1 MEDCIFCK
9 IGNGEIPSNYVY
21 ESDNVYV
28 INDIAPKAKHHML
41 VIPKKHYKDLNEAD
55 NVALLAELMQTVKEV
70 TKKEGLKEYRVMINN
85 GKSAG
90 QEVFHLHIH
99 ILSNN

>member
-9 IGNGEIPSNYVY
+9 IGNGEIPSTYVY
-21 ESDNVYV
+21 ETDNVYV

-41 VIPKKHYKDLNEAD
+41 VIPKKHYKDITEVD
-55 NVALLAELMQTVKEV
+55 DSSLLAELMQTAKAAA
-70 TKKEGLKEYRVMINN
+70 KKVGLKEYRLMINN

>member
-9 IGNGEIPSNYVY
+9 IASGEIPSTYVY
-21 ESDNVYV
+21 ETENVYV

-41 VIPKKHYKDLNEAD
+41 VIPKKHYKDLTEVED
-55 NVALLAELMQTVKEV
+55 NALLAELMQAAKTAA
-70 TKKEGLKEYRVMINN
+70 KKEGLKEYRIMINN

-99 ILSNN
+99 VLSNG

>member
-9 IGNGEIPSNYVY
+9 IGNGEIPSSYVY
-21 ESDNVYV
+21 ETENVYV

-41 VIPKKHYKDLNEAD
+41 VIPKKHYKDLTEVENI
-55 NVALLAELMQTVKEV
+55 ALLAALMKVVKEV
-70 TKKEGLKEYRVMINN
+70 TKLEGLNEYRVMINN

>member
-9 IGNGEIPSNYVY
+9 IANGDIPSSYVY
-21 ESDNVYV
+21 ETENVYV

-41 VIPKKHYKDLNEAD
+41 VIPKKHYKDLTEVD
-55 NVALLAELMQTVKEV
+55 NVALLAELMQVVKEV
-70 TKKEGLKEYRVMINN
+70 TKKNGLNEYRVMINN
-85 GKSAG
+85 GASAG

>member
-21 ESDNVYV
+21 ETDNVYV

-41 VIPKKHYKDLNEAD
+41 VIPKKHYKDITEID
-55 NVALLAELMQTVKEV
+55 DSALLAELLQTAKSAA
-70 TKKEGLKEYRVMINN
+70 KKEGLKEYRLMINN

-99 ILSNN
+99 ILSN

>member
-1 MEDCIFCK
+1 MENCIFCK

-21 ESDNVYV
+21 ETNNIYV
-28 INDIAPKAKHHML
+28 INDIAPKAKHHLL
-41 VIPKKHYKDLNEAD
+41 VIPKKHYKDLTEVD
-55 NVALLAELMQTVKEV
+55 NVALLAELMQVVKEV
-70 TKKEGLKEYRVMINN
+70 TKQEGLSEYRVMINN

-99 ILSNN
+99 ILSNM

>member
-1 MEDCIFCK
+1 MENCIFCK
-9 IGNGEIPSNYVY
+9 IGNGEIPSNFVY
-21 ESDNVYV
+21 ETENVFV

-41 VIPKKHYKDLNEAD
+41 VIPKKHYKDITEVD
-55 NVALLAELMQTVKEV
+55 DSALLSELMQVVRAV
-70 TKKEGLKEYRVMINN
+70 TRQEGINEYRIMINN

>member
-9 IGNGEIPSNYVY
+9 IANGDIPSNYVY
-21 ESDNVYV
+21 ETDNVYV

-41 VIPKKHYKDLNEAD
+41 VIPKKHYKDLTEVD
-55 NVALLAELMQTVKEV
+55 DTSLLAELMQTVKDV
-70 TKKEGLKEYRVMINN
+70 TKKAGLNEYRVMINN

-90 QEVFHLHIH
+90 QEVFHLHFH
-99 ILSNN
+99 ILSNM